1 MSPVS
6 FYFSFHHRG
15 RIDIHD
21 RAGKLTVRVRAPALA
36 GEEFPGADAER
47 LLGRPATVA
56 NMSAEVG
63 ATMSTFPYTPDMRAY
78 LTATGRA
85 PNLSELEPTINAP
98 FTPDLATPLSNFG
111 ALLIKEQG
119 WKDELSAGLIGSCT
133 NSSYKD
139 MTSVADLAKQAK
151 AAGLTVKDRVELE
164 DRGDVYWKREDKKN
178 EENAILTSFN
188 HNFKPRNDGNTLRT
202 PSGVPSKFTPPKGQ
216 GLPAAGFAPGE
227 TALCPRPT
235 SSPQPDTEVVIRPD
249 SQRLDRLEPF
259 PSHFGEGS
267 GLELPPLKVL
277 MRIWGKWIT
286 SRRRTSGS
294 STRAISRISRR
305 TFGPLGHAELNSV
318 YIASDSDY
326 CDERRGRRG

>member
-1 MSPVS
+1 M
-6 FYFSFHHRG
+6 G
-15 RIDIHD
+15 
-21 RAGKLTVRVRAPALA
+21 
-36 GEEFPGADAER
+36 
-47 LLGRPATVA
+47 
-56 NMSAEVG
+56 AEVG

-85 PNLSELEPTINAP
+85 PNLSELEPTINGP

-111 ALLIKEQG
+111 AFVKEQG

-151 AAGLTVKDRVELE
+151 AAGLTVK
-164 DRGDVYWKREDKKN
+164 WKREDKKD

-188 HNFKPRNDGNTLRT
+188 HNFKPRNDGNTLPT

-216 GLPAAGFAPGE
+216 DMPTAGFAPGE
-227 TALCPRPT
+227 TAFCPRPT

-249 SQRLDRLEPF
+249 SQRLERLEPF

-267 GLELPPLKVL
+267 GNPRGLELPPLKKQGIL
-277 MRIWGKWIT
+277 SLWFADK
-286 SRRRTSGS
+286 
-294 STRAISRISRR
+294 ADFSRIGSGDVIETIGLADILNGTLNATIKLNYKVARR
-305 TFGPLGHAELNSV
+305 NGEVFEIPTEHTMS
-318 YIASDSDY
+318 SDQLK
-326 CDERRGRRG
+326 